1 MRIVVVGASK
11 FGVATVET
19 LIDEGHEVVLVD
31 RDRAHLD
38 RLAERFDCG
47 MIEGDGTSPTVLR
60 DAVDSEND
68 VLITLTNASD
78 DNILA
83 ALVGRSV
90 GFGRVIPQIIE
101 ADLLELC
108 AELGLDDTIM
118 PHVTVARSLRKALED
133 ETEVAE
139 ELTLSN
145 ELRLKRVEVG
155 EGSDGKKPSAIDLPQ
170 GARIV
175 AIVDGE
181 HERLPDEDTALA
193 AGNQVLCVVEK
204 DDREK
209 LAAAFA

>member
-1 MRIVVVGASK
+1 
-11 FGVATVET
+11 
-19 LIDEGHEVVLVD
+19 
-31 RDRAHLD
+31 
-38 RLAERFDCG
+38 
-47 MIEGDGTSPTVLR
+47 VLR
-60 DAVDSEND
+60 DAVKGKHD

-101 ADLLELC
+101 TDLLELC

-118 PHVTVARSLRKALED
+118 PHVTVARSLCKALED
-133 ETEVAE
+133 KTEVAE

-155 EGSDGKKPSAIDLPQ
+155 EGADGRKLSDIDLPQ
-170 GARIV
+170 GARVV
-175 AIVDGE
+175 ALIDDE
-181 HERLPDEDTALA
+181 HERLPDEDSALA

-204 DDREK
+204 DAREK
-209 LAAAFA
+209 LVAAFG

>member
-19 LIDEGHEVVLVD
+19 LIEEGHEVVLVD
-31 RDRAHLD
+31 RNRAQLD
-38 RLAERFDCG
+38 RLAKRFDCG
-47 MIEGDGTSPTVLR
+47 MIEGDGTSPSVLR
-60 DAVDSEND
+60 DAVNGKND

-101 ADLLELC
+101 TDLLELC

-118 PHVTVARSLRKALED
+118 PHVTVARSLCKALED
-133 ETEVAE
+133 KTEVAE

-155 EGSDGKKPSAIDLPQ
+155 EGADGKKLSDIELPKGVRVVALIDE
-170 GARIV
+170 
-175 AIVDGE
+175 E
-181 HERLPDEDTALA
+181 HEQLPDEDTALA

-204 DDREK
+204 DNRDK
-209 LAAAFA
+209 LAAAFE

>member
-31 RDRAHLD
+31 RNRAQLD
-38 RLAERFDCG
+38 RLAKRFDCG
-47 MIEGDGTSPTVLR
+47 MIEGDGTSPSVLR
-60 DAVDSEND
+60 DAVKGKHD

-101 ADLLELC
+101 TDLLELC

-118 PHVTVARSLRKALED
+118 PHVTVARSLCKALED
-133 ETEVAE
+133 KTEVAE

-155 EGSDGKKPSAIDLPQ
+155 EGADGRKLSDIDLPQ
-170 GARIV
+170 GARVV
-175 AIVDGE
+175 ALIDDE
-181 HERLPDEDTALA
+181 HERLPDEDSTLA

-204 DDREK
+204 DAREK
-209 LAAAFA
+209 LAEAFA